1 MPRPKGTVSV
11 ILFCDV
17 TDAPRGQSAPHFVT
31 TQLPAR
37 NVKVTPA
44 GESGASQSHAEAH
57 MANVIASYIA
67 LPITT
72 VIAIAVIIYL
82 LVQLRRVGEKD
93 NEL

>member
-1 MPRPKGTVSV
+1 
-11 ILFCDV
+11 
-17 TDAPRGQSAPHFVT
+17 
-31 TQLPAR
+31 
-37 NVKVTPA
+37 
-44 GESGASQSHAEAH
+44 